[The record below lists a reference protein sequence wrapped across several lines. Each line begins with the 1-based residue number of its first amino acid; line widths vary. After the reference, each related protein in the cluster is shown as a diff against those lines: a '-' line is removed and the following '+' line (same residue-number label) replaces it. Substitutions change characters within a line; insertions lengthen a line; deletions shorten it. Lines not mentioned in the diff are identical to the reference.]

1 MKYVALIIVSIG
13 LAAALI
19 MPLWQ
24 DKVTVEGVKQTVD
37 SELKVGM
44 ERDAVEQVLLKHQM
58 TCSFDKYANA
68 YQCII
73 RDVSRLP
80 FVDKAIVAKFFFDAD
95 VRYVKE
101 EVYASFT
108 FL

>member
-1 MKYVALIIVSIG
+1 MKYLALIFASLV
-13 LAAALI
+13 LATAFI
-19 MPLWQ
+19 MLLWS
-24 DKVTVEGVKQTVD
+24 DKVTVESVKQ
-37 SELKVGM
+37 SIGNELQVGM
-44 ERDAVEQVLLKHQM
+44 DRDAVEQVLVKQQM

-95 VRYVKE
+95 VKFVKDQI
-101 EVYASFT
+101 YASYT